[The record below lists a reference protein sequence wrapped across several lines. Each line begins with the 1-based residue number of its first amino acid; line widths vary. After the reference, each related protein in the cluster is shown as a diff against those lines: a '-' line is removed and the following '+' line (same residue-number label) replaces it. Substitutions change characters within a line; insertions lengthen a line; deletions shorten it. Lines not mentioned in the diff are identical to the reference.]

1 MMIIKT
7 FTVNPLQENCYV
19 VSDETHE
26 AVIIDC
32 GAYYDEE
39 LTAISNYIETN
50 GLHPVAHLLT
60 HAHFDHILGAGYIY
74 NRYKLAARMHPSDMD
89 MFLHASSQPPVF
101 MQLKAFHRDF
111 GPAGEP
117 VDVSEPI
124 TFGNHSLSVHFTPG
138 HTTGGVCYYCA
149 DERILFSGDNLFAQS
164 IGRTDFPGGDYTQLI
179 TALQK
184 LMAALPDDVKIYPGH
199 GPVTTAATE
208 RCYNPYLR

>member
-1 MMIIKT
+1 
-7 FTVNPLQENCYV
+7 
-19 VSDETHE
+19 
-26 AVIIDC
+26 
-32 GAYYDEE
+32 
-39 LTAISNYIETN
+39 
-50 GLHPVAHLLT
+50 
-60 HAHFDHILGAGYIY
+60 
-74 NRYKLAARMHPSDMD
+74 MHPSDMD